1 MGDRIILN
9 QQAISAA
16 IADSRTKCS
25 IQIDFDFLG
34 KLLHI
39 LRPFEE
45 FTQLLSSRNASI
57 SMVLPVFYA
66 LKHHLSTVDTGLD
79 ELQDFKN
86 VVLRGLESR
95 MESFLNK
102 K

>member
-1 MGDRIILN
+1 MGDRIVIN

-25 IQIDFDFLG
+25 VQVDFDFLE
-34 KLLHI
+34 KLLDI

-66 LKHHLSTVDTGLD
+66 LKHHLSTFDTGLE
-79 ELQDFKN
+79 ELQEFKD
-86 VVLRGLESR
+86 VVLKGLESR
-95 MESFLNK
+95 MEPFLDK